1 MVNPRMDCDVAP
13 DLHATRQ
20 LLKRGL
26 ALTDLE
32 RVVREGSWRPEGAN
46 RFDVAFGRWHLKV
59 RVGRCTLKVS
69 TGFPEARR

>member
-26 ALTDLE
+26 AWTDLE
-32 RVVREGSWRPEGAN
+32 RAVRGGSWRPEGES
-46 RFDVAFGRWHLKV
+46 RFDVAYERWHLKV

-69 TGFPEARR
+69 TGFPEDRR